1 MTNLALSTVA
11 DENLD
16 STKKYL
22 EVAGVAEIDR
32 QFSDLVAQYENQFKL
47 QSIEIQKQANLQM
60 QDAMMQAGEGA
71 LGQLSTG
78 AQADLAQDIGGNV
91 SEQAEAQQT
100 ALTEQYS
107 KGLEQI
113 TDEYAQYREAILG
126 QLTDQGFTN
135 LLEYEQTVDMF
146 SMALLEQVADNLG
159 FTYASQ
165 EELQT
170 KLKSAGI
177 IEQIGDTTT
186 FTVTDLG
193 QQQVANV
200 LTNLRDEY
208 GGPYSERITGLV
220 ANMAESAMSKLYP
233 GLDPES
239 NTYQTKYAE
248 LTLKYDEWLQQNA
261 TTMYYTD
268 LGLADFEG
276 GQLIVSKPISDIVP
290 PNNADISAS
299 SESID
304 VYAMDSSFFGE
315 FWDSDKEG
323 SKQYEYVNQL
333 IEAMRSGDMNDGS
346 YFMANV
352 GAALNDRQIFYF
364 ENGRVYRTEYT
375 EKNPPPSLSPT
386 QLYGE
391 ATLSADDRKTGLK
404 GYAFYKGEQIE
415 ISRAS
420 EFING
425 NLAAGDIFEYWYNKY
440 RVNAD
445 GTATLISIYNY
456 FGFEQSVDKE

>member
-1 MTNLALSTVA
+1 MTNLALSTIA

-60 QDAMMQAGEGA
+60 QDAMIQAGEGV

-78 AQADLAQDIGGNV
+78 AQADLTQDIGRTVN
-91 SEQAEAQQT
+91 EQAEAQQT
-100 ALTEQYS
+100 TLTEQYS

-126 QLTDQGFTN
+126 ELTDQGFAN
-135 LLEYEQTVDMF
+135 LIEYEQTVDMF
-146 SMALLEQVADNLG
+146 SMALLEQVADNMGL
-159 FTYASQ
+159 TYTSQ

-170 KLKSAGI
+170 KLESAGI
-177 IEQIGDTTT
+177 IEQIGDTTA
-186 FTVTDLG
+186 FTVTDAG

-200 LTNLRDEY
+200 LTNLKDEY

-220 ANMAESAMSKLYP
+220 ASMAESAMSKLYP

-239 NTYQTKYAE
+239 STYQTKYAE

-268 LGLADFEG
+268 LGLADFED
-276 GQLIVSKPISDIVP
+276 GQLIISKPISDTIP
-290 PNNADISAS
+290 PSNEDIPAS
-299 SESID
+299 SESADI
-304 VYAMDSSFFGE
+304 YAIDSSFFGKY
-315 FWDSDKEG
+315 WDSDKEG

-333 IEAMRSGDMNDGS
+333 IEAMRSGDMADGS
-346 YFMANV
+346 YFMVNV
-352 GAALNDRQIFYF
+352 GAAATARQIFYF
-364 ENGRVYRTEYT
+364 ENGRVYKTEYT
-375 EKNPPPSLSPT
+375 QDNPPPVLSPT

-391 ATLSADDRKTGLK
+391 ATFSADDRKSGIK
-404 GYAFYKGEQIE
+404 GYFYNKRFSYRGEPIA

-425 NLAAGDIFEYWYNKY
+425 NLAAGDIFEYWSNKY

-445 GTATLISIYNY
+445 GTATLI
-456 FGFEQSVDKE
+456 EE